1 MAVTKGQFWK
11 LYLCDSSIQLKTRV
25 YYFFLLLCNFITKM
39 IQETDSFKRNCD
51 IVTAF
56 QKFQYG
62 RHWIYIV
69 KGTPSKTFHY
79 NIGYIYTKNYT
90 FLTKMYQTTLISR

>member
-1 MAVTKGQFWK
+1 
-11 LYLCDSSIQLKTRV
+11 
-25 YYFFLLLCNFITKM
+25 M
-39 IQETDSFKRNCD
+39 IQEIDNFKRNCD

-79 NIGYIYTKNYT
+79 NIGYIYTKIILFDKNVSNNT
-90 FLTKMYQTTLISR
+90 NIQIILMLDLKFEKKSNMAVTGIQFLKNQFL